1 MSIPFTPLGSD
12 KAKQR
17 INALSQSP
25 EFIDSKGL
33 RSIFGLSRSHGYRLA
48 EAGHIKSVC
57 LRMPGAI
64 KGKRLWVAD
73 SVRSY
78 LNSCIVTPKVTQTT

>member
-1 MSIPFTPLGSD
+1 MSIPFTPVVSD

-17 INALSQSP
+17 LDALSQSP
-25 EFIDSKGL
+25 EFIDAKGL
-33 RSIFGLSRSHGYRLA
+33 RSIFGLSRSHGYRLV
-48 EAGHIKSVC
+48 EAGHIKSVS

-73 SVRSY
+73 SVRAY
-78 LNSCIVTPKVTQTT
+78 LGSCIVTPKATQTT